1 MYQRYINVRSRQR
14 SYDLHRFWRTSR
26 ESSLYRDLISETSGA
41 DFGEHVYA
49 NDRNFYLSLL
59 FERIESKRDIR
70 LISNK
75 LDKSYL
81 NSDHLSI
88 IVRNIERGTRLSLVF
103 LLSLRFFFL
112 FFLLFVYLFTC
123 TLRNNPYFRKNWNFL
138 FELARAN
145 LPTKRVNLINF
156 SRKIEGTSVTQK
168 TRDDN
173 KPDFREIPRFYY
185 LPLYLRSRNNR
196 ESSVARFCIRLSFA
210 RFTYSKIFI
219 TVFMPFNFS
228 LDFNNWFRV
237 LSLIDSRSIRKIFAY
252 FFVGNPFHRVKKWWF
267 PLERDTDY
275 AKAIRILSRAQ
286 PLLTGRSR
294 NWNVFIEAN
303 KADRHVP
310 K

>member
-59 FERIESKRDIR
+59 FERIASKRDIR

-112 FFLLFVYLFTC
+112 FFFLLFVYLFTC

-145 LPTKRVNLINF
+145 LPAKRVNF

-237 LSLIDSRSIRKIFAY
+237 RKDTSLVDWFEIDSKNLCIFLCWKS
-252 FFVGNPFHRVKKWWF
+252 VSSGKKMMVSAGARYR
-267 PLERDTDY
+267 LRESDTDF
-275 AKAIRILSRAQ
+275 K
-286 PLLTGRSR
+286 
-294 NWNVFIEAN
+294 
-303 KADRHVP
+303 
-310 K
+310 

>member
-59 FERIESKRDIR
+59 FERIASKRDIR

-145 LPTKRVNLINF
+145 LPAKRVNLINF

-237 LSLIDSRSIRKIFAY
+237 RKDTSLVDWFEIDSKNLCIFLCWKS
-252 FFVGNPFHRVKKWWF
+252 VSSGKKMMVSAGARYR
-267 PLERDTDY
+267 LRESDTDF
-275 AKAIRILSRAQ
+275 K
-286 PLLTGRSR
+286 
-294 NWNVFIEAN
+294 
-303 KADRHVP
+303 
-310 K
+310 